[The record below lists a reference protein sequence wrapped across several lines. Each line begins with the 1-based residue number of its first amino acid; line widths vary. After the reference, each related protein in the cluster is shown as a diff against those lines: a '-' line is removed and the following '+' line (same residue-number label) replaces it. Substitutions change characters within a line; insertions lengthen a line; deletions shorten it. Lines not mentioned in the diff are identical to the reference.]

1 MSLLVVSERTLQKG
15 RDLPKFHQ
23 RREMLSLNDKRYQI
37 HPYPQKS
44 QDELPSAAALSPGW
58 GRNKLN
64 RNGSLLSLQDPER
77 SPTLLRME
85 MTAIRKRF
93 SVGLRAF

>member
-1 MSLLVVSERTLQKG
+1 
-15 RDLPKFHQ
+15 
-23 RREMLSLNDKRYQI
+23 MLSLKDKRYQI

-44 QDELPSAAALSPGW
+44 LDELPSAAALSPAG
-58 GRNKLN
+58 GGGMQRNKLN
-64 RNGSLLSLQDPER
+64 RNGNLLSLQDPER

>member
-1 MSLLVVSERTLQKG
+1 
-15 RDLPKFHQ
+15 
-23 RREMLSLNDKRYQI
+23 MLSLKDKRYQI

-44 QDELPSAAALSPGW
+44 LDELPSAAALSPG
-58 GRNKLN
+58 GEGGNKLN
-64 RNGSLLSLQDPER
+64 RNDSLLSLQDPER
-77 SPTLLRME
+77 SPTLLRIE

>member
-1 MSLLVVSERTLQKG
+1 M
-15 RDLPKFHQ
+15 LPLK
-23 RREMLSLNDKRYQI
+23 DKRYQI

-44 QDELPSAAALSPGW
+44 LDELPSAAVLGPG
-58 GRNKLN
+58 GEGGNKLN
-64 RNGSLLSLQDPER
+64 RNDSLLSLQDPER

-93 SVGLRAF
+93 SVDLRAF